1 MPEKNALEALYSEIL
16 ALRDDSGLP
25 DENDILSLSDS
36 ATSTLELENPKYR
49 PWSSEN
55 KAGGLLDFSNQNVDV
70 IIVPDLHARP
80 DFLINLLSADFT
92 GKRILESLAEE
103 SVTVIC
109 VGDGVHT
116 ETAGKC
122 YDRWKVAYKKWMD
135 GSIVSAA
142 MKGEIH
148 DCFAT
153 MLAVMKLKS
162 AFPKSFHF
170 LKGNHENVTNEN
182 GNGNWAFRKFAR
194 EGEMVRDFI
203 LDYYSDATLHVLD
216 SFEKSLPVAAIFPTF
231 GVSHAEPR
239 AAFSREDV
247 INYHSNPDLIL
258 GLTWTDN
265 GEAAEGSA
273 RSFFHNLNPKGD
285 AENALW
291 FGGHRPVSEKYRL
304 WQDGAYIQIHNPNEM
319 NVAHIHA
326 DGSFSLEED
335 IVSVLPVKKS
345 NRR

>member
-1 MPEKNALEALYSEIL
+1 MPGTISLETLFSEIL
-16 ALRDDSGLP
+16 SLRDDSGLP
-25 DENDILSLSDS
+25 DEDTILSLSDS
-36 ATSTLELENPKYR
+36 AISTLEFESPEYR

-55 KAGGLLDFSNQNVDV
+55 KAGGLLDFSNHHGDV

-80 DFLINLLSADFT
+80 DFLINLLSSDFT
-92 GKRILESLAEE
+92 GGRILDSLADG

-122 YDRWKVAYKKWMD
+122 YDRWKSAYKKWMG
-135 GSIVSAA
+135 GSIVSAP

-203 LDYYSDATLHVLD
+203 IDYYSDATLHVID
-216 SFEKSLPVAAIFPTF
+216 SFEKNLPVAAIFPTF

-239 AAFSREDV
+239 VPFSREDV

-265 GEAAEGSA
+265 GEAMENSA
-273 RSFFHNLNPKGD
+273 RDFFHNLNPSGD

-304 WQDGAYIQIHNPNEM
+304 WQKGAYIQIHNPNEM

-326 DGSFSLEED
+326 DGSFSLESD
-335 IVSVLPVKKS
+335 IVSVLPMEQTK
-345 NRR
+345 